1 LIPETI
7 SFRRLLLALCI
18 IWVLLNFNVL
28 FLGRVLPWDAID
40 QFYPTVYFNAHAL
53 RSGQW
58 PWWNPYI
65 YGGYAQIGDPQ
76 GMLFSPLLMAWM
88 LLREA
93 PGAVWFCW
101 GVLLHLLLGGTAMLE
116 LLRRHGA
123 NALGSLVGATV
134 FMAGGVAASR
144 LEHTPCVIA
153 YAYVPL
159 VLLAIRHVLA
169 GPSAWR
175 GCVLGLAAG
184 AMVTQLVQVTYLFVL
199 MIAAYAAVAVIRQW
213 RVDDAAR
220 RRKLCIAIAAAL
232 VVALVVGLPQLA
244 FSWAA
249 MSLSNRS
256 ELPLSL
262 ATVGSLDLRTF
273 AFLVYPNAFDGLRDM
288 AHSPVDVVEGFLYI
302 GVVPLLAMFAL
313 KRAWSDGIPRR
324 TLAFFGFVAVV
335 ASVYMLGTHT
345 PLYGWLYAWL
355 PGLVHFRRPA
365 DAAYLLNFALAFV
378 SGIAAS
384 RIDLQS
390 RRELTALLLIATVWL
405 AIVTASMHHGSTFV
419 CVAVAAFA
427 LWRLRKPGSDW
438 RAVVWLMAVLVADY
452 RAFNLNGTFNE
463 SANGAAR
470 FAQNAAVRYLSDR
483 LASTHGGMPDRITT
497 KNTHTTWDNT
507 GVVAGIAST
516 QGYNPLRY
524 ALYETWYGSR
534 ESSNAPE
541 ASAPYNAHPS
551 TRMDDLLGV
560 RYMVVGHRTDLAP
573 YTPPPRYQKVQAA
586 RDVDLWRSDSVYPR
600 FLNPTL
606 SRSLGV
612 DEWPDVA
619 EFEATDFAKTLWLTP
634 RDQDDLIAGQAAS
647 LACGGPV
654 DIEIRSFAH
663 TRIDLRTRAAAAG
676 WIVAGEL
683 DYPGWEAEL
692 DGEALAVHRANGMFR
707 AVCVPAG
714 EHRLSF
720 VFHPWRLV
728 AYAWQQRP

>member
-1 LIPETI
+1 MIPETI
-7 SFRRLLLALCI
+7 SYRRLLLALCI

-40 QFYPTVYFNAHAL
+40 QFYPTVYFNAHTL

-58 PWWNPYI
+58 PWWNSYI

-88 LLREA
+88 LLREE

-101 GVLLHLLLGGTAMLE
+101 GVLLHLLLGGAAMLD

-169 GPSAWR
+169 GPSVWR

-199 MIAAYAAVAVIRQW
+199 MIAVYAAVAVVRQW
-213 RVDDAAR
+213 SGDDAAR
-220 RRKLCIAIAAAL
+220 RRKLCMTIAVAL
-232 VVALVVGLPQLA
+232 VVALVVGLPQMA

-256 ELPLSL
+256 ALPLSL

-273 AFLVYPNAFDGLRDM
+273 AFLVDPNAFDGLRDM
-288 AHSPVDVVEGFLYI
+288 AHSPVDVVEGYLYI
-302 GVVPLLAMFAL
+302 GVVPLLALFAL
-313 KRAWSDGIPRR
+313 KRAWSDGTRRR
-324 TLAFFGFVAVV
+324 TLAFFGVLAGF

-390 RRELTALLLIATVWL
+390 RRELTALLVIAMAWL
-405 AIVTASMHHGSTFV
+405 AIVATSMHHRSSFV

-427 LWRLRKPGSDW
+427 LWRLRRPGSDW
-438 RAVVWLMAVLVADY
+438 RAVVWLMVVLVADY

-463 SANGAAR
+463 SANGAGR
-470 FAQNAAVRYLSDR
+470 FTQNPAVRYLSDR
-483 LASTHGGMPDRITT
+483 LASGHGGMHERITT

-507 GVVAGIAST
+507 GAVAGIAST

-524 ALYETWYGSR
+524 ALYETWYGPR
-534 ESSNAPE
+534 ESSNAP
-541 ASAPYNAHPS
+541 ATSAPYNAHPA
-551 TRMDDLLGV
+551 TRLDDLLGV

-573 YTPPPRYQKVQAA
+573 YTPPPRYQMVQAA

-619 EFEATDFAKTLWLTP
+619 EFEATDFATTLWLTP
-634 RDQDDLIAGQAAS
+634 RDQDDLVAGQAAS

-654 DIEIRSFAH
+654 DIEIQSFVH
-663 TRIDLRTRAAAAG
+663 TRIDLRTRSVAAG

-692 DGEALAVHRANGMFR
+692 DGEPLAVHRANGMFR

-720 VFHPWRLV
+720 VFRPWRLV
-728 AYAWQQRP
+728 AYAWQKQA